1 MEQEKKK
8 GPGVFGLIV
17 LAAAVCLSLV
27 LSGERPRTQSVAAMA
42 ALEAPRQTAVQP
54 ARSPVGR
61 KVIPLGKAVGIKLF
75 SDGVL
80 VVGLSP
86 VETEGGASYPGRDC
100 GL

>member
-42 ALEAPRQTAVQP
+42 ALEAQYSFEVWEAVDESHTAVRFCTSWSTTDRDVDALIADIQ
-54 ARSPVGR
+54 
-61 KVIPLGKAVGIKLF
+61 
-75 SDGVL
+75 VL
-80 VVGLSP
+80 
-86 VETEGGASYPGRDC
+86 
-100 GL
+100 